1 MARLIGVFGG
11 TFDPPHIGHLVL
23 AAEAQAQLDLERVS
37 WVLTPYP
44 PHKDDRAITPLEQRL
59 ALLRA
64 ALDDDPTFELST
76 VDIDRPPP
84 HYAVDTLR
92 LLKGRYP
99 GAGLAYL
106 MGGDS
111 LADLPEWHDPAGFVE
126 ACDALAVMAR
136 PGHPPDLATLEAQLP
151 GLNQKLRFIQAPLLE
166 ISSTMVRERIVQ
178 GEPFRYFL
186 PGTVYGLIQERG
198 LYVARD

>member
-1 MARLIGVFGG
+1 METLIGVFGG

-23 AAEAQAQLDLERVS
+23 AAEAQAQLNLARIL

-44 PHKDDRAITPLEQRL
+44 PHKENRAVTPLQDRL

-64 ALDDDPTFELST
+64 TLGDDPLFELST
-76 VDIDRPPP
+76 IDIDRPPP

-99 GAGLAYL
+99 SAGLVYL

-111 LADLPEWHDPAGFVE
+111 LANLLEWHDPVGFVG
-126 ACDALAVMAR
+126 ACDALGVMAR
-136 PGHPPDLATLEAQLP
+136 PQRLLDIDALQAQLS
-151 GLNQKLRFIQAPLLE
+151 GLSEKLRLINSPLLE
-166 ISSTMVRERIVQ
+166 ISSTLVRERIARRQ
-178 GEPFRYFL
+178 PFRYFL
-186 PGTVYGLIQERG
+186 PEAVYYLIREQG
-198 LYVARD
+198 LYGYQ